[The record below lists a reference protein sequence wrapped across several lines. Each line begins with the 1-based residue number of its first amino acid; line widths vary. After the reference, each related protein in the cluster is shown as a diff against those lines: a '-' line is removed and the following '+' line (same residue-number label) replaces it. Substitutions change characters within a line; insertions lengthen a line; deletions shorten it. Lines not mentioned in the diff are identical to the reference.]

1 MIELHQTLR
10 DEFKG
15 KWNRSL
21 PFADELFDRWERA
34 KYLGFG
40 EESSIY
46 DSSIVIGD
54 VKVGKKTWIGPF
66 TILDGSGGL
75 TIGSYCS
82 ISAGVQI
89 LTHDSVKWA
98 LTGGNNPYDKGETV
112 IEDCCYLGG
121 NTIVNKGVRIGAHSL
136 IGASSLVNRGIPPF
150 SIAFGTPCRVR
161 GEVHIKDGDVE
172 LIYDHD

>member
-1 MIELHQTLR
+1 MIDLHQSLR
-10 DEFKG
+10 DEVKE

-34 KYLGFG
+34 EHLGFG

-66 TILDGSGGL
+66 TLLDGSGGI

-82 ISAGVQI
+82 ISTGVQI

-98 LTGGNNPYDKGETV
+98 LTGGTKPYERCETI
-112 IEDCCYLGG
+112 IEDCCYIGG
-121 NTIVNKGVRIGAHSL
+121 NTILNKGVRIGAHSL
-136 IGASSLVNRGIPPF
+136 IGASSLVNRDVPPF
-150 SIAFGTPCRVR
+150 SIAFGTPCRVH
-161 GEVHIKDGDVE
+161 GKVQIKDGDVE
-172 LIYDHD
+172 LIYDHK